1 MADLEESTEER
12 EWFICVCRFL
22 VLLVENLLW
31 IMLRFWDSILLMR
44 KRSFCVYKYLGFSS
58 STSRQAS
65 HFLTHLIHTFMLFF
79 TTSFFFSRNV
89 FTDKAC
95 LSQTLQKSS
104 IQEAPSSC
112 SHCRCVFVDHRL
124 FVLSC
129 TQQNTF
135 RGINLLLTIWTALW
149 SPWSCLASA
158 LTGCSHTL
166 PSSAQCGATPNEE
179 RKIKSLQNVQQLSTN
194 DVSLPK
200 AGPLFT
206 GVDG

>member
-1 MADLEESTEER
+1 MSTNT
-12 EWFICVCRFL
+12 L
-22 VLLVENLLW
+22 VLVLPLAGKLH
-31 IMLRFWDSILLMR
+31 ISLP
-44 KRSFCVYKYLGFSS
+44 
-58 STSRQAS
+58 
-65 HFLTHLIHTFMLFF
+65 
-79 TTSFFFSRNV
+79 TSFIPSCFFSQHPFFSRNV
-89 FTDKAC
+89 FTDNAC
-95 LSQTLQKSS
+95 LSKTLQKSS

-112 SHCRCVFVDHRL
+112 SHCRCIFVDHRL

-194 DVSLPK
+194 VFFL
-200 AGPLFT
+200 A
-206 GVDG
+206 